1 MHTRLRFLLKKQYH
15 SVSLE
20 KIFEICSRKYTKM
33 FKTDSF
39 LGNKKLSLNQN
50 VWRDHA
56 TMQQD
61 VLLHFWVIF
70 LYWIRLKYEK
80 NILLSS
86 SRPFSLST
94 TTLSLSTSMWG
105 YIEKS
110 YKMQQMFFLTIW
122 TNICIKLC
130 NLMLTGWS
138 KKRHLLY
145 VRTDITYGTSPIIDY
160 IAHNGA
166 KTFQNSYLNFYTISK
181 HLFLMAIMIFWIIP
195 ITWLKLI
202 FQKLLPLLMCSFEKK
217 CVSGICEFECNFIK
231 TLATI
236 CCMYVLK
243 N

>member
-1 MHTRLRFLLKKQYH
+1 MFGVIMPLCNRMFCC
-15 SVSLE
+15 
-20 KIFEICSRKYTKM
+20 IFGWYFYI
-33 FKTDSF
+33 
-39 LGNKKLSLNQN
+39 G
-50 VWRDHA
+50 
-56 TMQQD
+56 
-61 VLLHFWVIF
+61 
-70 LYWIRLKYEK
+70 IRLKYEK

-166 KTFQNSYLNFYTISK
+166 KTFLNSYLNFYTISK
-181 HLFLMAIMIFWIIP
+181 RLFLMGILIFWSIP
-195 ITWLKLI
+195 IDFSKIAPLTLRS
-202 FQKLLPLLMCSFEKK
+202 LLS
-217 CVSGICEFECNFIK
+217 
-231 TLATI
+231 
-236 CCMYVLK
+236 VLFY
-243 N
+243 